1 MFRGCCN
8 PACVRRRVV
17 AVVDLEDEE
26 DDVKHEEAPPAA
38 AGDAQGDAHGTPELI
53 APATIEAQLAAEVCV
68 KLSSEPFL
76 RKLVSP
82 NPHHSPLIPTTTSTL
97 TLNQEC
103 RLAYP

>member
-1 MFRGCCN
+1 MLRGCH

-38 AGDAQGDAHGTPELI
+38 AGDAHGTPELI

-82 NPHHSPLIPTTTSTL
+82 NPHHSPLTST
-97 TLNQEC
+97 TNHS
-103 RLAYP
+103 LALPTYPYP

>member
-1 MFRGCCN
+1 MLRGCFN

-38 AGDAQGDAHGTPELI
+38 AGDAGDAHGTPELI

-82 NPHHSPLIPTTTSTL
+82 NPHHSPLTST
-97 TLNQEC
+97 TNH
-103 RLAYP
+103 

>member
-1 MFRGCCN
+1 MLRGCFN

-38 AGDAQGDAHGTPELI
+38 AGDAADAHGTPELI

-68 KLSSEPFL
+68 KLSAEPFL

-82 NPHHSPLIPTTTSTL
+82 NPHHSPLTST
-97 TLNQEC
+97 TNH
-103 RLAYP
+103 